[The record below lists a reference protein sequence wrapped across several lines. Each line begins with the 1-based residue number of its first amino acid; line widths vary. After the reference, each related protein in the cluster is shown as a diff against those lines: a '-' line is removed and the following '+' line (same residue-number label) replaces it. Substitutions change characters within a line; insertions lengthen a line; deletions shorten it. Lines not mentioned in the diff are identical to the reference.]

1 MEIQDFSF
9 HSSGSDGILYTFVLS
24 LIKGN
29 LLIGKIITFVS
40 LLGSGFLMNELFKIY
55 SIMPRRNYTLMLV
68 WMILVIAFPMLWSIS
83 PQLLAFTVVI
93 YASFLLFRA
102 AIEDL
107 QIRDLITI
115 SFLFSIA
122 SLIYKPFLGYVLF
135 LPLALMILR
144 QFNLRY
150 FLIILIIYAIP
161 YFYLWVFFFFFGESG
176 YIAGLFD
183 FDVFYPVLNTE
194 LLSDYHFTIPLLTG
208 GLLFIYSLIQ
218 TIGNLA
224 KKLIHIRIILSLL
237 IAYFLFTVLLISIS
251 PSDFGYNIYLLIVPV
266 SGIMA
271 VGLSEI
277 KASWILDIYL
287 LFYIVTSVLLIFF

>member
-1 MEIQDFSF
+1 M
-9 HSSGSDGILYTFVLS
+9 
-24 LIKGN
+24 LI
-29 LLIGKIITFVS
+29 
-40 LLGSGFLMNELFKIY
+40 
-55 SIMPRRNYTLMLV
+55 

-93 YASFLLFRA
+93 YASFHLFRA

-122 SLIYKPFLGYVLF
+122 SLIYKPFVGYVLF

-144 QFNLRY
+144 QFSFRF

-176 YIAGLFD
+176 YITGLFD
-183 FDVFYPVLNTE
+183 FDVFYPVLNIE

-208 GLLFIYSLIQ
+208 GLLFVYSLIQ

-237 IAYFLFTVLLISIS
+237 IAYFLFTVLLISVS
-251 PSDFGYNIYLLIVPV
+251 PADSGYNIYLLIVPV

-277 KASWILDIYL
+277 KTSWILDVYL
-287 LFYIVTSVLLIFF
+287 LFYIITSVLLIFF